1 MDTHEEPIN
10 RQQNY
15 VVIGAGS
22 AGCVIASRLTEDT
35 DTRVLVLE
43 AGGDD
48 RMPGI
53 RDAEVM
59 RNIQT
64 PSTLWNLWESPV
76 DYAYLTTPQEH
87 AAERPVFWPRGKVL
101 GGSSSLNGM
110 IYVRGHRLDY
120 DDWAYHGCAGWDWKS
135 VFPLFLR
142 SEDHEDGASGF
153 HGEGGPLS
161 VTRIH
166 EPSPVALA
174 FIESAKELG
183 IPETDDFNGR
193 RMVGAGLN
201 HLTVRDGKRC
211 SASDAFLR
219 PAMSRPNLT
228 VALDAKV
235 RRLVFEG
242 GRCVGVE
249 YAAGGDVRTARAEA
263 EVILCAGT
271 IGSPELLLRSGIGPA
286 EHLRSVGVEVVLD
299 LLGVGE
305 NLHDH
310 LLVPIVYEATRELP
324 EPRANH
330 LEAQF
335 FWKTDGRLPVPNLQ
349 PLLATF
355 PAPVEGYDPPEH
367 GYTIMPGIV
376 RPLSRG
382 RLRLRSADPADGL
395 DLDPAYFSE
404 TADLEAMVDCL
415 ELCREVGDAGPFGE
429 WRGTEIAPGPDV
441 NTREELRDY
450 ARRQCITYHHQ
461 VGTCKMGVDDMA
473 VVDPELQVRGVDGL
487 RVADAS
493 IMPAVTTG
501 NTNAPTVMIG
511 EKASEMIRG
520 VENVAAEVPAGG
532 ARALGRA

>member
-1 MDTHEEPIN
+1 MEQHGQYDYI
-10 RQQNY
+10 
-15 VVIGAGS
+15 VIGAGS
-22 AGCVIASRLTEDT
+22 AGCVIASRLTEDA

-53 RDAEVM
+53 QNAEVM
-59 RNIQT
+59 RDIQT

-76 DYAYLTTPQEH
+76 DYAYMTVPQAH
-87 AAERPVFWPRGKVL
+87 AAGQPVFWPRGRVL

-120 DDWAYHGCAGWDWKS
+120 DNWAYGGCAGWDWDS

-142 SEDHEDGASGF
+142 SENHEDGASEF
-153 HGEGGPLS
+153 HGEGGPLDVS
-161 VTRIH
+161 RIH

-174 FIESAKELG
+174 FIEAAKELG
-183 IPETDDFNGR
+183 IPETDDFNGE

-201 HLTVRDGKRC
+201 HLTVLDGKRR

-219 PAMSRPNLT
+219 PAMNRPNLT
-228 VALDAKV
+228 VALDAEV

-249 YAAGGDVRTARAEA
+249 YAAGGSVRVARAET

-286 EHLRSVGVEVVLD
+286 DHLRSVGIEVAVD
-299 LLGVGE
+299 LPGVGE

-310 LLVPIVYEATRELP
+310 LLAPIVYEATRELP

-335 FWKTDGRLPVPNLQ
+335 FWRTDQRLPGPNLQ

-382 RLRLRSADPADGL
+382 RLRLRSADPKDGL

-404 TADLEAMVDCL
+404 PADLEAMVDCL
-415 ELCREVGDAGPFGE
+415 ELCREVGNAGPFGE
-429 WRGTEIAPGPDV
+429 WRGAEVAPGPGV
-441 NTREELRDY
+441 ETREELRDY

-461 VGTCKMGVDDMA
+461 VGTCKMGVDNPA
-473 VVDPELQVRGVDGL
+473 VVDPELRVWGVEGL

-493 IMPAVTTG
+493 VMPAITTG

-520 VENVAAEVPAGG
+520 TRDGAAETSADGT
-532 ARALGRA
+532 RAFERA